1 MDKEKALLDRARQL
15 SAECETWADL
25 SNALFDP
32 LEGELTRAFTA
43 GEQRVA
49 FRQTSEYQQILEIL
63 EEKMKA
69 TGLIQGATPRKSGRF
84 VVRLPRSLHAALEA
98 EAKEEGTS
106 LNQLVLAK
114 LAVRLDSLCKKGS

>member
-1 MDKEKALLDRARQL
+1 MDKAKALLDRARQL
-15 SAECETWADL
+15 STECETWADL

-32 LEGELTRAFTA
+32 LEGELTRAFPP

-49 FRQTSEYQQILEIL
+49 FRQTPEYQQILEIL
-63 EEKMKA
+63 EEKMKV
-69 TGLIQGATPRKSGRF
+69 TGLIQGATPRKSGKF